1 MNPSEGA
8 LAITRGRMGT
18 HPKPVFR
25 KGALAKPRR
34 PSSII
39 S

>member
-18 HPKPVFR
+18 DAYKIPIFN
-25 KGALAKPRR
+25 
-34 PSSII
+34 I
-39 S
+39 SVP